1 MSDRWEYKIAQ
12 PDSPST
18 GFVMSGKKLRAGSE
32 AFLNKLGN
40 EGWECY
46 AIKTHTYPT
55 VFYLKRRR

>member
-40 EGWECY
+40 EGWEC
-46 AIKTHTYPT
+46 
-55 VFYLKRRR
+55 